1 MIEMCMGEQPD
12 TRIMMRNV
20 RKVRDLSESTND
32 AVLGSDSTVLELA
45 REAAVLLADAL
56 DKIGAIPLPS
66 TTLIPTVAMI
76 SNIFATRILLRLT
89 TTMPRPGWQA

>member
-66 TTLIPTVAMI
+66 TALIPTVAMI
-76 SNIFATRILLRLT
+76 SNIFATRILLCLT